1 LNGCDGFVRSDKNAS
16 SEVEDNVKNS
26 SIRRAGGGCADTRLK
41 SLIIT
46 LALSAAAMAQT
57 GAKTGLPAARP
68 EEVGLS
74 PERLRRISDTIQYHI
89 DAKHISGAVTLVAR
103 KGRVAHFE
111 AHGLMDIESKKPM
124 RKDTIFVLASM
135 TKPVTGVAVMTL
147 VEEGKIQLTDPVSK
161 FIPEFKGMKVATQNE
176 SGAEIQLVPAERE
189 ITVRDLLTHTSGL
202 ASDGIGTQKTPR
214 EALFPTRPQDTLAN
228 HIPRLA
234 AGALDFQPGSRW
246 SYSGVGGIDVLAR
259 IVEVASA
266 QPFDEF
272 LRLRIFEPLGMKDT
286 LFVLPEDRNE
296 RLATVYEITD
306 KGLAKS
312 GFKMIPLPKNY
323 FSGAIGLVST
333 AEDYFRFAQMLLDG
347 GRWNGKRLLSPRSV
361 EIYSSNHVGEMFGGQ
376 LGRPK
381 GMGFGLSVE
390 VVQDSVRAG
399 TFRSNG
405 SFGWDGRYGTHFWVD
420 PKEQLVAI
428 LMIQTSRGW
437 LVQRPFET
445 AVMQAV
451 VK

>member
-1 LNGCDGFVRSDKNAS
+1 
-16 SEVEDNVKNS
+16 VKNS
-26 SIRRAGGGCADTRLK
+26 LIRRARGLRADARLK
-41 SLIIT
+41 YLIVL
-46 LALSAAAMAQT
+46 LAISAAAMAQT
-57 GAKTGLPAARP
+57 GAKMEVPAAKP

-74 PERLRRISDTIQYHI
+74 AERLQRINDVIQRHV

-111 AHGLMDIESKKPM
+111 ASGLMDIESKKPM
-124 RKDTIFVLASM
+124 RKDAIFVLASM

-147 VEEGKIQLTDPVSK
+147 VEEDKFQLTDPVSK
-161 FIPEFKGMKVATQNE
+161 FLPEFKGMKVATQTE
-176 SGAEIQLVPAERE
+176 SGSEIQLIPAERE
-189 ITVRDLLTHTSGL
+189 ITIRDLLTHTSGL
-202 ASDGIGTQKTPR
+202 ASDGIGTRKMPR
-214 EALFPTRPQDTLAN
+214 EALFPTGPQDTLAS

-246 SYSGVGGIDVLAR
+246 SYSSVAGLDVLAR
-259 IVEVASA
+259 VVEVASG
-266 QPFDEF
+266 QSFDEF
-272 LRLRIFEPLGMKDT
+272 LRRRIFEPLGMKDT
-286 LFVLPEDRNE
+286 FFVLPDDRRE
-296 RLATVYEITD
+296 RLASVYEITD
-306 KGLAKS
+306 KGLAKAP
-312 GFKMIPLPKNY
+312 FKMIPLPKNY

-333 AEDYFRFAQMLLDG
+333 AEDYFRFAQMLLNDG
-347 GRWNGKRLLSPRSV
+347 HWDGKRLLSPRAV

-390 VVQDSVRAG
+390 VAQDSVRAG

-420 PKEQLVAI
+420 PKEQLVAV

-445 AVMQAV
+445 AVMQAI